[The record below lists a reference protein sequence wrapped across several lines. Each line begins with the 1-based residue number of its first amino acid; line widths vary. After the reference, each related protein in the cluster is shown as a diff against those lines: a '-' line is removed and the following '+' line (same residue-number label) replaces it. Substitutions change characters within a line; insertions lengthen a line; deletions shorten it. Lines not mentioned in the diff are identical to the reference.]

1 MQNLFRFPDLKP
13 FGPKC
18 GSSVC
23 VKSYADKFDDMKF
36 KTSLPCKK
44 FVDEESYDDSS
55 LEEAEQEEVTDDTEC
70 DLGGDIFGY
79 IEKRKEKERLKLVIK
94 YLIFF

>member
-36 KTSLPCKK
+36 NRSLPCKK

-79 IEKRKEKERLKLVIK
+79 IEKRKEKERLKLVTK
-94 YLIFF
+94 